1 MKILTSR
8 QSIKEIKDLKRFI
21 RVSLHQILNEGLD
34 DTSWTDE
41 NNETVTLRQILDLT
55 SDIPVQE
62 IDTEQ
67 LKSIVLSWDGN
78 TEEIEKI
85 EKSDIQYPVLILM
98 NDDDTIKYILD
109 GNHRIQKS
117 IRYELPT
124 VKAKLIK
131 FSELPEWVQRIL
143 G

>member
-1 MKILTSR
+1 MGGFKQFIKTKIRES
-8 QSIKEIKDLKRFI
+8 
-21 RVSLHQILNEGLD
+21 LNEGLD
-34 DTSWTDE
+34 DTSWTGRNE
-41 NNETVTLRQILDLT
+41 ETVTLKQILDLT
-55 SDIPVQE
+55 KNIEVKE
-62 IDTEQ
+62 IETEK
-67 LKSIVLSWDGN
+67 LKKIVLNWDGN

-98 NDDDTIKYILD
+98 NDDNTIKYILD

-117 IRYELPT
+117 IKYDLPT

-131 FSELPEWVQRIL
+131 FSKLPKWVQNIL

>member
-1 MKILTSR
+1 
-8 QSIKEIKDLKRFI
+8 
-21 RVSLHQILNEGLD
+21 VSLHQILNEGLD

-85 EKSDIQYPVLILM
+85 EKSDIRYPVLILM
-98 NDDDTIKYILD
+98 NDDGTIKYILD

>member
-1 MKILTSR
+1 MI
-8 QSIKEIKDLKRFI
+8 
-21 RVSLHQILNEGLD
+21 N
-34 DTSWTDE
+34 DTFWTDE

-55 SDIPVQE
+55 SDAPVQE

-67 LKSIVLSWDGN
+67 LKSIVLNWDGN
-78 TEEIEKI
+78 SEEIEKI
-85 EKSDIQYPVLILM
+85 EKSDIQYPVLILV
-98 NDDDTIKYILD
+98 NDDNAIKYVLD

-131 FSELPEWVQRIL
+131 FSELPEWIQRIL

>member
-1 MKILTSR
+1 M
-8 QSIKEIKDLKRFI
+8 KDLRQFI
-21 RVSLHQILNEGLD
+21 KTTIREFLNEGLD
-34 DTSWTDE
+34 DTSWTGHNE
-41 NNETVTLRQILDLT
+41 ETVTLRQILDLT
-55 SDIPVQE
+55 KDIKVKE
-62 IDTEQ
+62 IETEK
-67 LKSIVLSWDGN
+67 LKKIVLSWDGN

-98 NDDDTIKYILD
+98 NDDNTIKYILD

-117 IRYELPT
+117 IKYNLPT

-131 FSELPEWVQRIL
+131 FSNLPEDVQNIL